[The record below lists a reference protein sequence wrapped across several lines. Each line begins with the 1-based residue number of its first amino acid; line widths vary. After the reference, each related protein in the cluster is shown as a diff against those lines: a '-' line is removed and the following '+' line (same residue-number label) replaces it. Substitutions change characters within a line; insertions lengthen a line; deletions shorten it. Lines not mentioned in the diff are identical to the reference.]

1 MIDATA
7 WEPLAASLLS
17 TSAAIALG
25 AALLEALLPWPARFR
40 LGAVLP
46 LLVRLGR
53 RVYRPDGSPRQQW
66 QAGLLAL
73 LVVWLPCAAGLWAV
87 RNLSLSEPL
96 FDLLFLLLM
105 LESRPL
111 RELARATRAL
121 ANQDTLVVARL
132 QVAPWLRRET
142 GSLSVMGLVKAVSET
157 CALRLVGQWAGP
169 LLGFALAG
177 VQGALLWRLAQLM
190 NQAWSPKSREFEHFG
205 RAASALYQG
214 LCAPA
219 ILLLA
224 LPLLLIQLC
233 LGQLPGLGARL
244 RAALPWPYPAMG
256 CLLSLVASATHT
268 RLGGPRYYQGQ
279 LVRFPVL
286 GDGTEPDAE
295 LPLRLLNRLA
305 LIGWGWMGLALL
317 LTPLELVRG

>member
-1 MIDATA
+1 MIDTIPWDALMTA
-7 WEPLAASLLS
+7 LAS
-17 TSAAIALG
+17 TTAAIMVG

-40 LGAVLP
+40 PGATVP
-46 LLVRLGR
+46 LLTRLGHK
-53 RVYRPDGSPRQQW
+53 VYRPDGTPSQQR

-73 LVVWLPCAAGLWAV
+73 LVVWVPCAAGLWAV

-111 RELARATRAL
+111 RELAQASRAL
-121 ANQDTLVVARL
+121 ATQETLVVARL
-132 QVAPWLRRET
+132 QAASWLRRET
-142 GSLSVMGLVKAVSET
+142 GALSVMGLNKAVSET
-157 CALRLVGQWAGP
+157 CVLRLVGQWAGP

-190 NQAWSPKSREFEHFG
+190 NQAWSPKQAEFVHFG

-224 LPLLLIQLC
+224 LPLALT
-233 LGQLPGLGARL
+233 RL
-244 RAALPWPYPAMG
+244 RQLGSKLRLALRWPYPAMG
-256 CLLSLVASATHT
+256 GLLSLLAQSTGC

-279 LVRFPVL
+279 LVRLPVF
-286 GDGTEPDAE
+286 DEGTEPDAT
-295 LPLRLLNRLA
+295 LPRRLLHRLL
-305 LIGWGWMGLALL
+305 LIGWGWLGLSLL
-317 LTPLELVRG
+317 LTLMALTHG

>member
-1 MIDATA
+1 MAA
-7 WEPLAASLLS
+7 LAS
-17 TSAAIALG
+17 TTAAIMVG

-40 LGAVLP
+40 PGATVP
-46 LLVRLGR
+46 LLTRLGQK
-53 RVYRPDGSPRQQW
+53 VYRPDGSPSQQR

-73 LVVWLPCAAGLWAV
+73 LVVWVPCAAGLWAV

-111 RELARATRAL
+111 RELALASRAL
-121 ANQDTLVVARL
+121 ATQETLLVARL
-132 QVAPWLRRET
+132 QAASWLRRET
-142 GSLSVMGLVKAVSET
+142 GALSVMGLNKAVSET
-157 CALRLVGQWAGP
+157 CVLRLVGQWASP

-190 NQAWSPKSREFEHFG
+190 NQAWSPKQAEFVHFG

-224 LPLLLIQLC
+224 LPLALT
-233 LGQLPGLGARL
+233 RL
-244 RAALPWPYPAMG
+244 RQLGGKLRLALRWPYPAMG
-256 CLLSLVASATHT
+256 GLLSLLAQSTGC

-279 LVRFPVL
+279 LVRLPVFDE
-286 GDGTEPDAE
+286 GAEPDAT
-295 LPLRLLNRLA
+295 LPRRLLHRLL
-305 LIGWGWMGLALL
+305 LIGWGWLGLSLL
-317 LTPLELVRG
+317 LTLMTLRHG

>member
-1 MIDATA
+1 M
-7 WEPLAASLLS
+7 
-17 TSAAIALG
+17 LG
-25 AALLEALLPWPARFR
+25 AALLEALLPWPARYR
-40 LGAVLP
+40 PGAVLP
-46 LLVRLGR
+46 LLVRLGH
-53 RVYRPDGSPRQQW
+53 RVYRPDGSPRQQF
-66 QAGLLAL
+66 QAGMLAL

-121 ANQDTLVVARL
+121 ASQETLVVARL
-132 QVAPWLRRET
+132 QAAPWLKRET
-142 GSLSVMGLVKAVSET
+142 SALSVMGLTKAVSET
-157 CALRLVGQWAGP
+157 SALRLVGQWAGP

-190 NQAWSPKSREFEHFG
+190 NQAWSPKQREFAHFG
-205 RAASALYQG
+205 RAATALYQG
-214 LCAPA
+214 LCAPV
-219 ILLLA
+219 IVLLA
-224 LPLLLIQLC
+224 LPLCMSQLRQ
-233 LGQLPGLGARL
+233 LGSRL
-244 RAALPWPYPAMG
+244 RLALPWPYPAMG
-256 CLLSLVASATHT
+256 CLLALAARATNA

-286 GDGTEPDAE
+286 GDGAEPDAG
-295 LPLRLLNRLA
+295 LPLRLLNRLQ

-317 LTPLELVRG
+317 LTTLELARG

>member
-1 MIDATA
+1 MIDTLPWDAMMTA
-7 WEPLAASLLS
+7 LAS
-17 TSAAIALG
+17 TTAAIMVG

-40 LGAVLP
+40 PGATVP
-46 LLVRLGR
+46 LLTRLGHK
-53 RVYRPDGSPRQQW
+53 VYRPDGSPSQQR

-73 LVVWLPCAAGLWAV
+73 LVVWVPCAAGLWAV

-111 RELARATRAL
+111 RELALASRAL
-121 ANQDTLVVARL
+121 ATQETLVVARL
-132 QVAPWLRRET
+132 QAASWLRRET
-142 GSLSVMGLVKAVSET
+142 GALSVMGLNKAVSET
-157 CALRLVGQWAGP
+157 CVLRLVGQWAGP

-190 NQAWSPKSREFEHFG
+190 NQAWSPKQTEFVHFG

-224 LPLLLIQLC
+224 LPLALT
-233 LGQLPGLGARL
+233 RL
-244 RAALPWPYPAMG
+244 RQLGSKLRLALRWPYPTMG
-256 CLLSLVASATHT
+256 GLLSLLAQSTGC

-279 LVRFPVL
+279 LVRLPVFDE
-286 GDGTEPDAE
+286 GAEPDAT
-295 LPLRLLNRLA
+295 LPRRLLHRLL
-305 LIGWGWMGLALL
+305 LIGWGWLVLSLL
-317 LTPLELVRG
+317 LTLMTLRHG

>member
-1 MIDATA
+1 MIDTIPWDALMTA
-7 WEPLAASLLS
+7 LAS
-17 TSAAIALG
+17 TTAAIMVG

-40 LGAVLP
+40 PGATVP
-46 LLVRLGR
+46 LLTRLGHK
-53 RVYRPDGSPRQQW
+53 VYRPDGSPSQQR

-73 LVVWLPCAAGLWAV
+73 LVVWVPCAAGLWAV

-111 RELARATRAL
+111 RELAQGSRAL
-121 ANQDTLVVARL
+121 ATQETLVVARL
-132 QVAPWLRRET
+132 QAASWLRRET
-142 GSLSVMGLVKAVSET
+142 GALSVMGLNKAVSET
-157 CALRLVGQWAGP
+157 CVLRLVGQWAGP

-190 NQAWSPKSREFEHFG
+190 NQAWSPKQAEFVHFG

-224 LPLLLIQLC
+224 LPLALT
-233 LGQLPGLGARL
+233 RL
-244 RAALPWPYPAMG
+244 RQLGGKLRLALRWPYPAMG
-256 CLLSLVASATHT
+256 GLLSLLAQSTGC

-279 LVRFPVL
+279 LVRLPVFDE
-286 GDGTEPDAE
+286 GAEPDAT
-295 LPLRLLNRLA
+295 LPRRLLHRLL
-305 LIGWGWMGLALL
+305 LIGWGWLWLSLILTLMAL
-317 LTPLELVRG
+317 THG

>member
-1 MIDATA
+1 MIDTISWDALMTA
-7 WEPLAASLLS
+7 LAS
-17 TSAAIALG
+17 TTAAIMVG

-40 LGAVLP
+40 PGATVP
-46 LLVRLGR
+46 LLTRLGHK
-53 RVYRPDGSPRQQW
+53 VYRPDGSPSQQR

-73 LVVWLPCAAGLWAV
+73 LVVWVPCAAGLWAV

-111 RELARATRAL
+111 RELAQASRAL
-121 ANQDTLVVARL
+121 ATQETLVVARL
-132 QVAPWLRRET
+132 QAASWLRRET
-142 GSLSVMGLVKAVSET
+142 GALSVMGLNKAVSET
-157 CALRLVGQWAGP
+157 CVLRLVGQWAGP

-190 NQAWSPKSREFEHFG
+190 NQAWSPKQAEFVHFG

-224 LPLLLIQLC
+224 LPLALT
-233 LGQLPGLGARL
+233 RL
-244 RAALPWPYPAMG
+244 RQLGSKLRLALRWPYPAMG
-256 CLLSLVASATHT
+256 GLLSLLAQSTGC

-279 LVRFPVL
+279 LVRLPVFDE
-286 GDGTEPDAE
+286 GAEPDAT
-295 LPLRLLNRLA
+295 LPRRLLHRLL
-305 LIGWGWMGLALL
+305 LIGWGWLVLSLL
-317 LTPLELVRG
+317 LTLMALTHG

>member
-1 MIDATA
+1 MIDTIPWDALMTA
-7 WEPLAASLLS
+7 LAS
-17 TSAAIALG
+17 TTAAIMVG
-25 AALLEALLPWPARFR
+25 AALLEALLPWPARFKPGATVPLLTR
-40 LGAVLP
+40 LGHK
-46 LLVRLGR
+46 
-53 RVYRPDGSPRQQW
+53 VYRPDGSPSQQR

-73 LVVWLPCAAGLWAV
+73 LVVWVPCAAGLWAV

-111 RELARATRAL
+111 RELAQASRAL
-121 ANQDTLVVARL
+121 ATQETLVVARL
-132 QVAPWLRRET
+132 QAASWLRRET
-142 GSLSVMGLVKAVSET
+142 GALSVMGLNKAVSET
-157 CALRLVGQWAGP
+157 CVLRLVGQWAGP

-190 NQAWSPKSREFEHFG
+190 NQAWSPKQAEFVHFG

-224 LPLLLIQLC
+224 LPLALT
-233 LGQLPGLGARL
+233 RL
-244 RAALPWPYPAMG
+244 RQLGSKLRLALRWPYPAMG
-256 CLLSLVASATHT
+256 GLLSLLAQSTGC

-279 LVRFPVL
+279 LVRLPVFDE
-286 GDGTEPDAE
+286 GAEPDAT
-295 LPLRLLNRLA
+295 LPRRLLHRLL
-305 LIGWGWMGLALL
+305 LIGWGWLVLSLL
-317 LTPLELVRG
+317 LTLMTLRHG

>member
-1 MIDATA
+1 MTA
-7 WEPLAASLLS
+7 LAS
-17 TSAAIALG
+17 TTAAIMVG

-40 LGAVLP
+40 PGATVP
-46 LLVRLGR
+46 LLTRLGHK
-53 RVYRPDGSPRQQW
+53 VYRPDGSPSQQR

-73 LVVWLPCAAGLWAV
+73 LVVWVPCAAGLWAV

-111 RELARATRAL
+111 REFAQGSRAL
-121 ANQDTLVVARL
+121 ATQETLVVARL
-132 QVAPWLRRET
+132 QAASWLRRET
-142 GSLSVMGLVKAVSET
+142 GALSVMGLNKAVSET
-157 CALRLVGQWAGP
+157 CVLRLVGQWAGP

-190 NQAWSPKSREFEHFG
+190 NQAWSPKQAEFVHFG

-224 LPLLLIQLC
+224 LPLALT
-233 LGQLPGLGARL
+233 RL
-244 RAALPWPYPAMG
+244 RQLGSKLRLALRWPYPAMG
-256 CLLSLVASATHT
+256 GLLSLLAQSTGC

-279 LVRFPVL
+279 LVRLPVFDE
-286 GDGTEPDAE
+286 GAEPDAT
-295 LPLRLLNRLA
+295 LPRRLLHRLL
-305 LIGWGWMGLALL
+305 LIGWGWLVLSLL
-317 LTPLELVRG
+317 LTLMTLRHG

>member
-1 MIDATA
+1 MTA
-7 WEPLAASLLS
+7 LAS
-17 TSAAIALG
+17 TTAAIMVG

-40 LGAVLP
+40 PGATVP
-46 LLVRLGR
+46 LLTRLGHK
-53 RVYRPDGSPRQQW
+53 VYRPDGSPSQQR

-73 LVVWLPCAAGLWAV
+73 LVVWVPCAAGLWAV

-111 RELARATRAL
+111 RELAQTSRAL
-121 ANQDTLVVARL
+121 ATQETLVVARL
-132 QVAPWLRRET
+132 QAASWLRRET
-142 GSLSVMGLVKAVSET
+142 GALSVMGLNKAVSET
-157 CALRLVGQWAGP
+157 CVLRLVGQWAGP

-190 NQAWSPKSREFEHFG
+190 NQAWSPKQAEFVHFG

-224 LPLLLIQLC
+224 LPLALT
-233 LGQLPGLGARL
+233 RL
-244 RAALPWPYPAMG
+244 RQLGSKLRLALRWPYPAMG
-256 CLLSLVASATHT
+256 GLLSLLAQITGC

-279 LVRFPVL
+279 LVRLPVF
-286 GDGTEPDAE
+286 DEGTEPDAT
-295 LPLRLLNRLA
+295 LPRRLLHRLL
-305 LIGWGWMGLALL
+305 LIGWGWLGLSLL
-317 LTPLELVRG
+317 LTLMTLRHG

>member
-1 MIDATA
+1 MIDTIPWDALMTA
-7 WEPLAASLLS
+7 LAS
-17 TSAAIALG
+17 TTAAIMVG
-25 AALLEALLPWPARFR
+25 AALLESLLPWPARFR
-40 LGAVLP
+40 PGATVP
-46 LLVRLGR
+46 LLTRLGHK
-53 RVYRPDGSPRQQW
+53 VYRPDGSPSQQR

-73 LVVWLPCAAGLWAV
+73 LVVWVPCAVGLWAV

-111 RELARATRAL
+111 RELAQASRAL
-121 ANQDTLVVARL
+121 ATQETLVVARL
-132 QVAPWLRRET
+132 QAASWLRRET
-142 GSLSVMGLVKAVSET
+142 GALSVMGLNKAVSET
-157 CALRLVGQWAGP
+157 CVLRLVGQWAGP

-190 NQAWSPKSREFEHFG
+190 NQAWSPKQAEFVHFG

-224 LPLLLIQLC
+224 LPLALT
-233 LGQLPGLGARL
+233 RL
-244 RAALPWPYPAMG
+244 RQLGGKLRLALRWPYPAMG
-256 CLLSLVASATHT
+256 GLLSLLAQSTGC

-279 LVRFPVL
+279 LVRLPVFDE
-286 GDGTEPDAE
+286 GAEPDAT
-295 LPLRLLNRLA
+295 LPRRLLHRLL
-305 LIGWGWMGLALL
+305 LIGWGWLGLSLL
-317 LTPLELVRG
+317 MTLMTLRHG

>member
-1 MIDATA
+1 MIDAPSWDALMTA
-7 WEPLAASLLS
+7 LAS
-17 TSAAIALG
+17 TTAAIMVG

-40 LGAVLP
+40 PGATVP
-46 LLVRLGR
+46 LLTRLGHK
-53 RVYRPDGSPRQQW
+53 VYRPDGSPSQQR

-73 LVVWLPCAAGLWAV
+73 LVVWVPCAAGLWAV

-111 RELARATRAL
+111 RELAQGSRAL
-121 ANQDTLVVARL
+121 ATQETLVVARL
-132 QVAPWLRRET
+132 QAAPWLRRET
-142 GSLSVMGLVKAVSET
+142 GALSVMGLNKAVSET
-157 CALRLVGQWAGP
+157 CVLRLVGQWAGP

-190 NQAWSPKSREFEHFG
+190 NQAWSPKQAEFVHFG

-224 LPLLLIQLC
+224 LPLALT
-233 LGQLPGLGARL
+233 RL
-244 RAALPWPYPAMG
+244 RQLGGKLRLALRWPYPAMG
-256 CLLSLVASATHT
+256 GLLSLLAQSTGC

-279 LVRFPVL
+279 LVRLPVFDE
-286 GDGTEPDAE
+286 GAEPDAT
-295 LPLRLLNRLA
+295 LPRRLLHRLL
-305 LIGWGWMGLALL
+305 LIGWGWLVLSLL
-317 LTPLELVRG
+317 LTLMALTHG

>member
-1 MIDATA
+1 MTA
-7 WEPLAASLLS
+7 LAS
-17 TSAAIALG
+17 TTAAIMVG

-40 LGAVLP
+40 PGATVP
-46 LLVRLGR
+46 LLTRLGQK
-53 RVYRPDGSPRQQW
+53 VYRPDGSPSQQR

-73 LVVWLPCAAGLWAV
+73 LVVWVPCAAGLWAV

-111 RELARATRAL
+111 RELAQASRAL
-121 ANQDTLVVARL
+121 ATQETLVVARL
-132 QVAPWLRRET
+132 QAASWLRRET
-142 GSLSVMGLVKAVSET
+142 GALSVMGLNKAVSET
-157 CALRLVGQWAGP
+157 CVLRLVGQWAGP

-190 NQAWSPKSREFEHFG
+190 NQAWSPKQAEFVHFG

-224 LPLLLIQLC
+224 LPLALT
-233 LGQLPGLGARL
+233 RL
-244 RAALPWPYPAMG
+244 RQLGGKLRLALRWPYPAMG
-256 CLLSLVASATHT
+256 GLLSLLAQSTGC

-279 LVRFPVL
+279 LVRLPVFDE
-286 GDGTEPDAE
+286 GVEPDAT
-295 LPLRLLNRLA
+295 LPRRLIHRLL
-305 LIGWGWMGLALL
+305 LIGWGWLGLSLL
-317 LTPLELVRG
+317 LTLMTLRHG

>member
-1 MIDATA
+1 MTA
-7 WEPLAASLLS
+7 LAS
-17 TSAAIALG
+17 TTAAIMVG

-40 LGAVLP
+40 PGATVP
-46 LLVRLGR
+46 LLTRLGHK
-53 RVYRPDGSPRQQW
+53 VYRPDGSPSQQR

-73 LVVWLPCAAGLWAV
+73 LVVWVPCAAGLWAV
-87 RNLSLSEPL
+87 RNLSLSDPL

-111 RELARATRAL
+111 RELAQASRAL
-121 ANQDTLVVARL
+121 ATQETLVVARL
-132 QVAPWLRRET
+132 QAASWLRRET
-142 GSLSVMGLVKAVSET
+142 GALSVMGLNKAVSET
-157 CALRLVGQWAGP
+157 CVLRLVGQWAGP

-190 NQAWSPKSREFEHFG
+190 NQAWSPKQAEFVHFG

-224 LPLLLIQLC
+224 LPLALT
-233 LGQLPGLGARL
+233 RL
-244 RAALPWPYPAMG
+244 RQLGGKLRLALRWPYPAMG
-256 CLLSLVASATHT
+256 GLLSLLAQSTGC

-279 LVRFPVL
+279 LVRLPVFDE
-286 GDGTEPDAE
+286 GVEPDAT
-295 LPLRLLNRLA
+295 LPRRLLHRLL
-305 LIGWGWMGLALL
+305 LIGWGWLVLSLL
-317 LTPLELVRG
+317 LTLMALTHG

>member
-1 MIDATA
+1 MIDTIPWDALMTA
-7 WEPLAASLLS
+7 LAS
-17 TSAAIALG
+17 TTAAIMVG

-40 LGAVLP
+40 PGATVP
-46 LLVRLGR
+46 LLTRLGQK
-53 RVYRPDGSPRQQW
+53 VYRPDGSPSQQR

-73 LVVWLPCAAGLWAV
+73 LVVWVPCAAGLWAV

-111 RELARATRAL
+111 RELALASRAL
-121 ANQDTLVVARL
+121 ATQETLVVARL
-132 QVAPWLRRET
+132 QAASWLRRET
-142 GSLSVMGLVKAVSET
+142 GALSVMGLNKAVSET
-157 CALRLVGQWAGP
+157 CVLRLVGQWAGP

-190 NQAWSPKSREFEHFG
+190 NQAWSPKQAEFVHFG

-224 LPLLLIQLC
+224 LPLALT
-233 LGQLPGLGARL
+233 RL
-244 RAALPWPYPAMG
+244 RQLGSKLRLALRWPYPTMG
-256 CLLSLVASATHT
+256 GLLSLLAQSTGC

-279 LVRFPVL
+279 LVRLPVFDE
-286 GDGTEPDAE
+286 GAEPDAT
-295 LPLRLLNRLA
+295 LPRRLLHRLL
-305 LIGWGWMGLALL
+305 LIGWGWLVLSLL
-317 LTPLELVRG
+317 LTLMTLRHG